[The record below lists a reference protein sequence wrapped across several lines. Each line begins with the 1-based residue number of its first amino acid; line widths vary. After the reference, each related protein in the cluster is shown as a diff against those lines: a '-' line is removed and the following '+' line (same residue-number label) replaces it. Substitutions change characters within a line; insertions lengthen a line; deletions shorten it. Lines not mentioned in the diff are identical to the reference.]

1 MQMCLLGLEG
11 IHLGVDPHVES
22 IQIGLLLAVKA
33 RLRAMPSQM
42 RLSLPG
48 KVTES
53 FTPSDVSI

>member
-1 MQMCLLGLEG
+1 MQVCFHGLEG
-11 IHLGVDPHVES
+11 IHLDVDPHVES
-22 IQIGLLLAVKA
+22 IQLGLFLPVKA

-53 FTPSDVSI
+53 FTLSD